1 MNRPTIFA
9 LGVAATLGFGAV
21 WHGPLGTGDAL
32 AARAETLARRTLD
45 HYEMT
50 RVSARLERGPLS
62 RTMVLSGPGDSFQR
76 AEMVRI
82 LSEVPGVAAVRWDTP
97 TPTRDEDRS

>member
-1 MNRPTIFA
+1 MNRPIIFA
-9 LGVAATLGFGAV
+9 LGVAATLGFGTL
-21 WHGPLGTGDAL
+21 WHGPLGAGDAL
-32 AARAETLARRTLD
+32 AARAETLARQTLD

-50 RVSARLERGPLS
+50 KVSARLERGPQS

-82 LSEVPGVAAVRWDTP
+82 LSEVPGVAAVRWDAPVPSRTG
-97 TPTRDEDRS
+97 DRS